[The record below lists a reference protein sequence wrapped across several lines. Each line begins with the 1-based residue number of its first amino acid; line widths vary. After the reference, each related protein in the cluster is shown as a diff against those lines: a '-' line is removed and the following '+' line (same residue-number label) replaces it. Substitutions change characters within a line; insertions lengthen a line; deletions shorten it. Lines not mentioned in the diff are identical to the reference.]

1 MLETLVRH
9 LDMVRLTVASLALL
23 AMVGCTGL
31 IDDGGSGDLSP
42 EEVRARQLFSEK
54 ALPRLNESC
63 TVCHNGSRMGIGFVE
78 GTSDGAMREALLAFT
93 PTVVNITAPQSSRLL
108 TKGLHEGPAL
118 TAQQASDILEWVQAE
133 KAAVP
138 DPGEEGP
145 RMETTAF
152 IPQICVSGDPGTPT
166 CPINTIPLDELGVA
180 GAKIELV
187 AQALGSG
194 LYVKNLKLVP
204 GPMGAYIEHPLFVS
218 YPATSE
224 PIPDNIDR
232 FFSVKMNIKDAMV
245 APEEMLIGGGTA
257 AFVGFPV
264 GPNDKIA
271 IHFKGINVWQDETM
285 TGGGGGGGGATG
297 GCKDLA
303 SFKANAQAAFRDAQ
317 GGLGQ
322 SCASCH
328 LGGNALN
335 AVNMTGIDSADDALI
350 LNACN
355 QIKTRVNFQDP
366 DNSGIFLAVT
376 PGNAG
381 HPVAFDNTGNYDA
394 FKNQVKAWIAIE
406 VTQP

>member
-23 AMVGCTGL
+23 VMVGCTGL
-31 IDDGGSGDLSP
+31 IDDGGSGDLTP
-42 EEVRARQLFSEK
+42 EEVKARQLFAEK
-54 ALPRLNESC
+54 ALPRINESC

-118 TAQQASDILEWVQAE
+118 TAQQASDILEWIQAE
-133 KAAVP
+133 RAAQP
-138 DPGEEGP
+138 DPGDQGP
-145 RMETTAF
+145 RLETTAF

-166 CPINTIPLDELGVA
+166 CPINSIPLDELGVA

-204 GPMGAYIEHPLFVS
+204 GPMGAFIEHPLFVS
-218 YPATSE
+218 YPETAE

-232 FFSVKMNIKDAMV
+232 FFSVKMNLKDPTV
-245 APEEMLIGGGTA
+245 PVEEQLIGGGTA

-285 TGGGGGGGGATG
+285 TGGGGGGGTGGG

-303 SFKANAQAAFRDAQ
+303 SFKANAQAAFRDTQ
-317 GGLGQ
+317 GGLAQ
-322 SCASCH
+322 ACAGCH
-328 LGGNALN
+328 QGGNAQA
-335 AVNMTGIDSADDALI
+335 AVNMNGIATTDDAMIQL
-350 LNACN
+350 ACN
-355 QIKTRVNFQDP
+355 QIKTRINFQDP

-381 HPVAFDNTGNYDA
+381 HPVAFDNTGNFDA